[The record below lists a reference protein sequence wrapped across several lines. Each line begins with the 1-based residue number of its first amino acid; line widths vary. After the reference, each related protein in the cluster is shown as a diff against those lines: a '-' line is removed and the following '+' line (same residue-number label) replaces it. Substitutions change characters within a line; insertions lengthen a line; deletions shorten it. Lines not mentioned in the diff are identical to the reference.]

1 MQKMDLRHFRYFVA
15 VAEELHFGRAAES
28 LHIAQPALSIQIK
41 KMEQQLGTALFE
53 RTSRS
58 VALTEAGQLFRD
70 QVEKALYYAEQA
82 ERVVK
87 EAQQGNVGKLM
98 IAYTGSVTYSG
109 LLATYLQSFRHQ
121 KPNIEL
127 QLQEMDPFS
136 QLESLQSGDLDLGFL
151 TTFSLNVPSYI
162 NTIKLKAWPPCV
174 ALPEQ
179 HPLSQQQSVD
189 IEELRHQPFIT
200 YSGSPHND
208 GAEAIRLL
216 ASFEPQILSKQS
228 NIMSVLALVSSGL
241 GVSIMPAALK
251 HTLHQPGL
259 VFKPLTPRR
268 HSIDISIAYANR
280 PLKPALNKLIEHIK
294 TLSAAQA
301 EN

>member
-1 MQKMDLRHFRYFVA
+1 MDLRHFRYFVA
-15 VAEELHFGRAAES
+15 VAEELHFGRAAEN

-151 TTFSLNVPSYI
+151 TTFSLNVPSSI

-294 TLSAAQA
+294 ALSAAQA

>member
-15 VAEELHFGRAAES
+15 VAEELHFGRAAEN

-151 TTFSLNVPSYI
+151 TTFSLNVPSSI

-294 TLSAAQA
+294 ALSAAQA